1 MKTRAR
7 TPKRLVFV
15 AMMAV
20 FGLLAVACGGEEVAE
35 ECRLPPPPGSATTT
49 EVGYPGYHGG
59 AVGSG
64 DAGYSGAGG

>member
-7 TPKRLVFV
+7 TPKRLVFI

-35 ECRLPPPPGSATTT
+35 ETTTTRAATTT
-49 EVGYPGYHGG
+49 PGPGDHGS

-64 DAGYSGAGG
+64 DAGYSGAGR